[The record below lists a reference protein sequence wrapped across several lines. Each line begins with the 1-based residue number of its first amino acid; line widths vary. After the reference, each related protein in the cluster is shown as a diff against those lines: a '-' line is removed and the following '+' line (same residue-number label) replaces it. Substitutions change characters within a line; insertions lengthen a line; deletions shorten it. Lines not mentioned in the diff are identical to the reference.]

1 MTPPRWLLR
10 KEDRTNVPKTCRQHQ
25 SPPTGVKG
33 LSWPRLWQRGTFL
46 VLGCAN
52 LNGIVPGK
60 SGIQFQREDT
70 LWVIW
75 RKTGETSSS
84 LLIQGALAKAA
95 VRWELIIEP
104 EQLQVT
110 APQLGCSKTSKMFL
124 NPLQLDSKPLSEHI
138 PKGQQWPR
146 SQMQRSYAH
155 NQQ

>member
-1 MTPPRWLLR
+1 MTPPRRLLR
-10 KEDRTNVPKTCRQHQ
+10 KEDRTHVPKTCRQHQ

-33 LSWPRLWQRGTFL
+33 LSRPRLWQRGTFL

-60 SGIQFQREDT
+60 SGIQLQREDT

-110 APQLGCSKTSKMFL
+110 APQLGCSKTNKTFL

>member
-1 MTPPRWLLR
+1 MTPPRRLLR
-10 KEDRTNVPKTCRQHQ
+10 KEDRTHVPKTCRQHQ

-33 LSWPRLWQRGTFL
+33 LLWPRLWQRGTFL

-60 SGIQFQREDT
+60 SGIQLQREDT

-75 RKTGETSSS
+75 RKTRETSSS

-110 APQLGCSKTSKMFL
+110 APQLGCSKTNKTFL

>member
-1 MTPPRWLLR
+1 MTPPRRLLR
-10 KEDRTNVPKTCRQHQ
+10 KEDRTHVPKTCRQHQ

-60 SGIQFQREDT
+60 SGIQLQRKDT

-75 RKTGETSSS
+75 GKTGETSSS
-84 LLIQGALAKAA
+84 LLIQGALAKAE
-95 VRWELIIEP
+95 VRWELVIEP

-110 APQLGCSKTSKMFL
+110 APQLGCSKTSKTFL

>member
-1 MTPPRWLLR
+1 MYPKPVGNISLLQLEWKAHR
-10 KEDRTNVPKTCRQHQ
+10 DLVC
-25 SPPTGVKG
+25 G
-33 LSWPRLWQRGTFL
+33 RGTFL
-46 VLGCAN
+46 MLGCAN

-75 RKTGETSSS
+75 RKTRETSSS

-95 VRWELIIEP
+95 VRWELVIEP

-110 APQLGCSKTSKMFL
+110 APQLGCSKTFL

-138 PKGQQWPR
+138 PKGQQVAKEPNAEKLCTQPAVRGWK
-146 SQMQRSYAH
+146 
-155 NQQ
+155 